1 MSKPPIIQGLEY
13 PLCDKEFTD
22 DVCVGVIGGYQD
34 AQQCDPKDLA
44 CKNFVYG
51 ASSTLMSNL
60 AKFDSDVVC
69 GSTIDNAATNLA
81 FTDSSGTCHPCIAFQ
96 GQCAN
101 QGKVSSTNLVVND
114 ASLKVGVTKSTAS
127 TFELQTLHKVWGQP
141 SSGPV
146 YNQGVNSQNVYISPT
161 QVSVKCGNQA
171 LDTLFGVSSQ
181 NVIVCE
187 AHGNQYTGPIMGL
200 KKGAKTDSPLA
211 QGGIPMPKAISYD
224 NTSDGKYVG
233 GVVATRK
240 AYGPGVYNVL
250 AYTPS
255 LPNDELGYV
264 FAIWPFHYSE
274 VYNNNPPDP
283 PSTQA
288 RGPLG
293 PSSDDMQTFPCFS
306 QCDTDANPA
315 TITPKCPT
323 CNYLAPGET
332 DPYDVINHEIDI
344 EIPANVNFANS
355 RSEPSSTSQSASNR
369 GVDTMNFNTWVN
381 DIDNYDMDTGAYYQ
395 NLGVRAPSGTTFVST
410 DNAWHWYTIEW
421 SVDNDDFTNN
431 YVSIYFDDP
440 FDPTCTAT
448 HNNVNLPS
456 APRGKP
462 LATTKRFVPTRAGRL
477 NIGPWFGW
485 WGFNVKGNDQ
495 PTPYDTMGIGLA
507 HISIAPQATPQGT
520 SGFGFAQ
527 SFDQSYVD
535 TSGKLVPL
543 EPDFADFYSKGP
555 QGPPSTTKM
564 SDFFPSYQP
573 TSGQPGSCTPRPP
586 PPPPPPQQYYY
597 CDSSNMCAKM
607 ASGTG
612 PYTSPTCDSGC
623 QAPTKFVC
631 TNNSCVSSSSPSATS
646 LEDCQKACATSP
658 GNLSVAT
665 IIGIVCGV
673 LVVLL
678 IVVLVI
684 YFVLKK
690 RKNKVP

>member
-1 MSKPPIIQGLEY
+1 MSKTRVIPGLEY
-13 PLCDKEFTD
+13 PLCDKDFTD

-44 CKNFVYG
+44 CKNLVYG

-60 AKFDSDVVC
+60 ADFDSDEVC
-69 GSTIDNAATNLA
+69 GSTIDKAAIDLA
-81 FTDSSGTCHPCIAFQ
+81 FTDASGNCHPCNAFQ

-114 ASLKVGVTKSTAS
+114 ASLKVSITKSTAS

-141 SSGPV
+141 STGPV
-146 YNQGVNSQNVYISPT
+146 NNQGVNSQNVYISPT

-171 LDTLFGVSSQ
+171 LDTLFGVSNQ

-187 AHGNQYTGPIMGL
+187 AHGNQYTGPITGL
-200 KKGAKTDSPLA
+200 KKGVKTDSPQA
-211 QGGIPMPKAISYD
+211 QGGIDMPKVISYD
-224 NTSDGKYVG
+224 NTSDGQYVG
-233 GVVATRK
+233 GIVATRK

-255 LPNDELGYV
+255 VSEDELGYV

-274 VYNNNPPDP
+274 VYNNNPP
-283 PSTQA
+283 STQA
-288 RGPLG
+288 RGPLL
-293 PSSDDMQTFPCFS
+293 PMSDDQQTFPCFS
-306 QCDTDANPA
+306 QCDSQYA
-315 TITPKCPT
+315 TPTVKCPT
-323 CNYLAPGET
+323 CNLQQDET
-332 DPYDVINHEIDI
+332 DHYDVINHEIDI
-344 EIPANVNFANS
+344 EIPANVNFTNS
-355 RSEPSSTSQSASNR
+355 PLEPPTTSQPASNR
-369 GVDTMNFNTWVN
+369 GVNTMNFNTWVN

-395 NLGVRAPSGTTFVST
+395 NLGVKAPSGTFVST
-410 DNAWHWYTIEW
+410 DKAWHWYTIEW

-485 WGFNVKGNDQ
+485 WGFSDSTNPAK
-495 PTPYDTMGIGLA
+495 YDTMGVGLA
-507 HISIAPQATPQGT
+507 HISIAPQSTG
-520 SGFGFAQ
+520 GFGFAQ

-535 TSGKLVPL
+535 TSGNLVSL

-564 SDFFPSYQP
+564 SDFFPLYQ
-573 TSGQPGSCTPRPP
+573 TSSGQPGSCTPGP

-631 TNNSCVSSSSPSATS
+631 SNNSCVSSSSSVATS
-646 LEDCQKACATSP
+646 LEDCQKDCANSP
-658 GNLSVAT
+658 SNLPTAT

-673 LVVLL
+673 LVFLL

-684 YFVLKK
+684 YFALKK
-690 RKNKVP
+690 RKNKVPTSRP

>member
-1 MSKPPIIQGLEY
+1 MSKTPIISGLEY
-13 PLCDKEFTD
+13 PLCNQEFTD
-22 DVCVGVIGGYQD
+22 DVCVGVVGGYQD
-34 AQQCDPKDLA
+34 GQQCDPQDLA

-60 AKFDSDVVC
+60 AKFDSDEVC
-69 GSTIDNAATNLA
+69 GSTIDKAADLA
-81 FTDSSGTCHPCIAFQ
+81 FTDFSGTCHPCNAFQ

-141 SSGPV
+141 PTGPV
-146 YNQGVNSQNVYISPT
+146 NNQGVNSQNVYISPT
-161 QVSVKCGNQA
+161 EVSVKCGNQA
-171 LDTLFGVSSQ
+171 LDALFGVSSQ

-200 KKGAKTDSPLA
+200 KKGAKTDSPQA
-211 QGGIPMPKAISYD
+211 QGGIDMPKAISYD

-255 LPNDELGYV
+255 LSTAELGYV

-274 VYNNNPPDP
+274 VYNNKPPDP

-288 RGPLG
+288 RGPLA
-293 PSSDDMQTFPCFS
+293 PMSDAQQTFPCFS
-306 QCDTDANPA
+306 QCDSKYA
-315 TITPKCPT
+315 TPTPKCPT
-323 CNYLAPGET
+323 CNSLASDET
-332 DPYDVINHEIDI
+332 DHYDVINHEIDI
-344 EIPANVNFANS
+344 EIPANVNYANYPL
-355 RSEPSSTSQSASNR
+355 EPPTTSQPASNR
-369 GVDTMNFNTWVN
+369 GVNTMNFNTWVN

-410 DNAWHWYTIEW
+410 DCAWHWYTIEW
-421 SVDNDDFTNN
+421 SVDKDDFTNN
-431 YVSIYFDDP
+431 FVSIYFDDP

-448 HNNVNLPS
+448 HNNKNLPS
-456 APRGKP
+456 APSGAP

-485 WGFNVKGNDQ
+485 WGFQDKNN
-495 PTPYDTMGIGLA
+495 PTAYDTMGIGIA
-507 HISIAPQATPQGT
+507 HISIAPQVTPQGGT

-535 TSGKLVPL
+535 TSGNLVSL
-543 EPDFADFYSKGP
+543 EPDFADFYSKGDP
-555 QGPPSTTKM
+555 PTTLPST
-564 SDFFPSYQP
+564 FFLGP
-573 TSGQPGSCTPRPP
+573 GQCTPGPP
-586 PPPPPPQQYYY
+586 PPPPPKQYYY

-631 TNNSCVSSSSPSATS
+631 SNNSCVSSSSPSATS

-658 GNLSVAT
+658 SNLSVAT

-673 LVVLL
+673 LVLLL

-684 YFVLKK
+684 YFALKK
-690 RKNKVP
+690 RKTKVPKSRP

>member
-1 MSKPPIIQGLEY
+1 MSQTPIIQGLEY
-13 PLCDKEFTD
+13 PLCDKDFTD
-22 DVCVGVIGGYQD
+22 GVCVGVIGGYQG
-34 AQQCDPKDLA
+34 AQQCDPKDLP
-44 CKNFVYG
+44 CKNLVYG

-60 AKFDSDVVC
+60 AAKDLDEVC
-69 GSTIDNAATNLA
+69 GSTIDKAVADLVFA
-81 FTDSSGTCHPCIAFQ
+81 DASGNCHLCTSFQ

-114 ASLKVGVTKSTAS
+114 ASLKVKITKSTAS

-141 SSGPV
+141 STGPV
-146 YNQGVNSQNVYISPT
+146 NNQGVNSQNVYISPT
-161 QVSVKCGNQA
+161 QVTVKCGNPT

-181 NVIVCE
+181 NVVVCE
-187 AHGNQYTGPIMGL
+187 AHGNQYTGPILGL
-200 KKGAKTDSPLA
+200 KKGAKQASPQA
-211 QGGIPMPKAISYD
+211 QGGIDMPKAISYD
-224 NTSDGKYVG
+224 NTSDGRYVG
-233 GVVATRK
+233 GIVATRK

-274 VYNNNPPDP
+274 VYNHDP
-283 PSTQA
+283 LSTQA

-293 PSSDDMQTFPCFS
+293 PLSDDQQTFPCFS

-315 TITPKCPT
+315 TKTPKCPT
-323 CNYLAPGET
+323 CNYLAPDET
-332 DPYDVINHEIDI
+332 DHYDVINHEIDI
-344 EIPANVNFANS
+344 EIPANVNFADS
-355 RSEPSSTSQSASNR
+355 PLLPPTTSKPASNR

-395 NLGVRAPSGTTFVST
+395 NLGVRAPKGTTFVST
-410 DNAWHWYTIEW
+410 DKAWHWYTIEW
-421 SVDNDDFTNN
+421 SVDNNDFTNN
-431 YVSIYFDDP
+431 FVSIYFDDP

-485 WGFNVKGNDQ
+485 WGFSDSTN
-495 PTPYDTMGIGLA
+495 PTPYDTMHIGLA
-507 HISIAPQATPQGT
+507 HISIAPQAT

-535 TSGKLVPL
+535 TLGNFVSL

-555 QGPPSTTKM
+555 QGPPSSTKM
-564 SDFFPSYQP
+564 GDFFPTYQ
-573 TSGQPGSCTPRPP
+573 TSSGQSGSCTPRPP
-586 PPPPPPQQYYY
+586 LPPPPKQYYY
-597 CDSSNMCAKM
+597 CDSSNMCAKTT
-607 ASGTG
+607 SPG
-612 PYTSPTCDSGC
+612 PYTSPTCGSGC

-631 TNNSCVSSSSPSATS
+631 SNNSCVSSSSPSATS
-646 LEDCQKACATSP
+646 LEDCQKACANNPS
-658 GNLSVAT
+658 NLSNLPTTAV
-665 IIGIVCGV
+665 IGIVCGV
-673 LVVLL
+673 LVLLL
-678 IVVLVI
+678 IVVLVL
-684 YFVLKK
+684 YFAFKK
-690 RKNKVP
+690 RKNKVLTLRP